1 MSIELLVEAIHA
13 SPIRLSL
20 CICGAGA
27 GVIRRLTRVPEC
39 SRTLLEANVLYH
51 RGSTQRALDG
61 LPRHIV
67 SADAARQLAQHAF
80 HTSRAIAFSEARE
93 QQQQQQK
100 PPQPAPTL
108 PGQTAALLFGIGAT
122 SAVKTSRSRRSR
134 DEVHVCVWGGSVSL
148 SGGDS
153 SHQNGGSP
161 AMLGAVRYY
170 HMDMPDWLN
179 RAEQDEQ
186 VELVVLHAI
195 ARAAE
200 SCIPDDAEVVCRD
213 TIASGQRTYPRSVF
227 QTLLPSAA
235 ENASASSEGVSISIP
250 PPKLSVV
257 TDSAR
262 LWSVPSE
269 SAPVPVCLDPSGEM
283 RLALR
288 CVLGAGAA
296 AAASDGS
303 VREVWALW
311 NRHGELRCGGIFP
324 YSEESRNA
332 AAAVIEHQQEGGYD
346 QSAAPAESSNV
357 IRLLYPGSFN
367 PLHYG
372 HTELV
377 QAATRVLRQRQ
388 QQDVEQTALPTPVE
402 VTYEIAV
409 KVVDKDAIE
418 MDDLVRRVHQFLR
431 RGERV
436 AVTVA
441 TLFVAKARLFP
452 GHGFLIGID
461 TAVRVLDPKH
471 YSTSE
476 DPADAEAAMVA
487 TLTRDIAG
495 RGCYFV
501 VGGRKM
507 SDPAGWWELS
517 SLRIPESVRHLFV
530 GIPATEFRVDISS
543 TELRAQRNGCG
554 A

>member
-1 MSIELLVEAIHA
+1 MSIELLVEAIHT

-61 LPRHIV
+61 LPLHIV

-80 HTSRAIAFSEARE
+80 HTSRAIVFAEARE
-93 QQQQQQK
+93 QQRQQQ
-100 PPQPAPTL
+100 PPEPASTL
-108 PGQTAALLFGIGAT
+108 PKQTATLLFGIGAT

-134 DEVHVCVWGGSVSL
+134 DEVHVCVWGGSVGL
-148 SGGDS
+148 PEGS
-153 SHQNGGSP
+153 SYQSGGSP

-170 HMDMPDWLN
+170 HMDMPDWLS

-195 ARAAE
+195 ARTVE
-200 SCIPDDAEVVCRD
+200 SCIPADAEVVSRD
-213 TIASGQRTYPRSVF
+213 TNAPGQRAYPRSVF
-227 QTLLPSAA
+227 QALLPSAA
-235 ENASASSEGVSISIP
+235 ESASARGDKVRISSSP
-250 PPKLSVV
+250 PSLSVV
-257 TDSAR
+257 TDAAR

-269 SAPVPVCLDPSGEM
+269 SAPEPVCLDPSGEV
-283 RLALR
+283 RWALQN
-288 CVLGAGAA
+288 VLGAGAS

-303 VREVWALW
+303 VRDVCALW
-311 NRHGELRCGGIFP
+311 NRHGELHCSGISP
-324 YSEESRNA
+324 YSAALRNA
-332 AAAVIEHQQEGGYD
+332 AAAVMEHQQEGGYD
-346 QSAAPAESSNV
+346 RSAAPAASSNV

-388 QQDVEQTALPTPVE
+388 QQDVEQTSLPTSVE
-402 VTYEIAV
+402 VTYEIAA
-409 KVVDKDAIE
+409 KVVDKGAIE
-418 MDDLVRRVHQFLR
+418 MDDLARRVHQFLR

-436 AVTVA
+436 AVTA
-441 TLFVAKARLFP
+441 APLFVDKARLFP

-471 YSTSE
+471 YSTNE

-487 TLTRDIAG
+487 ALTHDIAG

-507 SDPAGWWELS
+507 SDPAGWRELS
-517 SLRIPESVRHLFV
+517 SLRIPESVQHLFV
-530 GIPATEFRVDISS
+530 GIPATEFRVDVSS
-543 TELRAQRNGCG
+543 TELRAQRKGCS

>member
-51 RGSTQRALDG
+51 RGSTQRTLDG

-93 QQQQQQK
+93 QQQQQQH
-100 PPQPAPTL
+100 PQPASTL

-148 SGGDS
+148 PEGS
-153 SHQNGGSP
+153 SHQSGGSP

-170 HMDMPDWLN
+170 HMDMPDWLS

-186 VELVVLHAI
+186 VELAVLHAI
-195 ARAAE
+195 ARTVE
-200 SCIPDDAEVVCRD
+200 LCIPGEAEVVSRD
-213 TIASGQRTYPRSVF
+213 TNAPGQRTYPRSVF
-227 QTLLPSAA
+227 QALLPSAA
-235 ENASASSEGVSISIP
+235 ENASARGEGVRVSSSP
-250 PPKLSVV
+250 PSLSVV

-269 SAPVPVCLDPSGEM
+269 SAPEPVCLDPSSEV
-283 RLALR
+283 RLALQN
-288 CVLGAGAA
+288 VLGAGVSAA
-296 AAASDGS
+296 APDGS
-303 VREVWALW
+303 VRDVCALW
-311 NRHGELRCGGIFP
+311 NRHGELRCSGISP
-324 YSEESRNA
+324 YSAAPRNA
-332 AAAVIEHQQEGGYD
+332 AEAVMEHQQEGGYD
-346 QSAAPAESSNV
+346 RSAAPAASSKV

-377 QAATRVLRQRQ
+377 QAATRVVRQRR
-388 QQDVEQTALPTPVE
+388 QQDVEQTALPTPVV

-409 KVVDKDAIE
+409 KVVDKGAIE
-418 MDDLVRRVHQFLR
+418 VDDLVRRVHQFLR

-436 AVTVA
+436 AVTAA
-441 TLFVAKARLFP
+441 TLFVDKARLFP

-471 YSTSE
+471 YSTNE

-487 TLTRDIAG
+487 ALTRDIAG

-507 SDPAGWWELS
+507 SDPAGWRELS
-517 SLRIPESVRHLFV
+517 SLRIPESVQHLFI
-530 GIPATEFRVDISS
+530 GIPATEFRVDVSS
-543 TELRAQRNGCG
+543 TELRARRNGCG